1 MLSYATIIKTRCKEV
16 YQRIQIPYLLRLVRL
31 AMFDAGVSF
40 GDQDVFSS
48 GQNAETAMLVASL
61 KQTVSRQ
68 SQEIESLQNKLKEA
82 SSRDD
87 EVRLSVV
94 I

>member
-1 MLSYATIIKTRCKEV
+1 
-16 YQRIQIPYLLRLVRL
+16 
-31 AMFDAGVSF
+31 
-40 GDQDVFSS
+40 
-48 GQNAETAMLVASL
+48 MLVASL

>member
-40 GDQDVFSS
+40 GDQDVFHQ
-48 GQNAETAMLVASL
+48 GKTP
-61 KQTVSRQ
+61 
-68 SQEIESLQNKLKEA
+68 KL
-82 SSRDD
+82 RC
-87 EVRLSVV
+87 LWPL
-94 I
+94 